1 MDRRGRQL
9 PQSGALQC
17 APHTDR
23 QAAAGEQEVPPFLPC
38 SRASSHQ
45 ELRAHQPP
53 ASETCHRTVPSV
65 VRLWVA
71 APEQKWA
78 LVEAPSALA
87 DICYLP
93 SPLIARCEVVLG
105 EFLKEIKKNPSSVKF
120 AEMANILVIHCQT
133 TGECVKAPQP
143 PPPPK
148 KLLSV
153 SGGVLVGV

>member
-9 PQSGALQC
+9 PSSGALWC
-17 APHTDR
+17 AHMPHTDR
-23 QAAAGEQEVPPFLPC
+23 RAAAGEREIPPFLPG
-38 SRASSHQ
+38 SRASGCEEQ
-45 ELRAHQPP
+45 RAHQPP
-53 ASETCHRTVPSV
+53 ASKTCHLIIPSA

-78 LVEAPSALA
+78 LVEASSAPA

-93 SPLIARCEVVLG
+93 PSLVDRCEVVLG

-133 TGECVKAPQP
+133 TGECVKAP
-143 PPPPK
+143 
-148 KLLSV
+148 
-153 SGGVLVGV
+153 